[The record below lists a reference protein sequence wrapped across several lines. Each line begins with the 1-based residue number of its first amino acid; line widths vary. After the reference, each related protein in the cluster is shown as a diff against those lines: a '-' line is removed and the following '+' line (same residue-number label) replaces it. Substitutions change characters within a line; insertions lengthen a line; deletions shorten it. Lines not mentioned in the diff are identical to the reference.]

1 LIDLT
6 GNKKILIVRLG
17 KIGDIIIASAAIEV
31 LKNKFPDVGISLLTL
46 KKNKEVLKYNSNIS
60 HLYLTN
66 KNLSLYFKLFLL
78 RKFKYDVL
86 IDLNDDPSK
95 TSILIRKLI
104 NSKITVGFDFNEDNK
119 PGIAVVQ
126 PSKSKT
132 HIIER
137 IKLLLTSLNAG
148 LDEIE
153 LHPKLYLGKI
163 EKLEVFEELKQ
174 YKDNSK
180 ILAINIS
187 AGAPIRYW
195 KENKWSELI
204 NKISNEFYDWK
215 FIILSTKKD
224 EIIKKSICG
233 TIQKERL
240 ISQKFYSFQHYASY
254 VCYSDILLTPDT
266 AAVHIA
272 STLNVPV
279 IALYPNY
286 EWNFVS
292 WQPLSKYYRAIRSN
306 SESINN
312 ISVEEVYNAFK
323 DILSEIKK

>member
-1 LIDLT
+1 MIDLT

-17 KIGDIIIASAAIEV
+17 KIGDIIIASGAIEI
-31 LKNKFPDVGISLLTL
+31 LKNKFPDAEISLLTL
-46 KKNKEVLKYNSNIS
+46 KKNKEVLEYNSDIN

-66 KNLSLYFKLFLL
+66 KGLSLYPKLFLL

-86 IDLNDDPSK
+86 IDLNDDSSK

-104 NSKITVGFDFNEDNK
+104 NTKITVGFDFNEDYK
-119 PGIAVVQ
+119 PDIAVTQ
-126 PSKSKT
+126 SSKNKT

-137 IKLLLTSLNAG
+137 IKLLLASLNTG

-153 LHPKLYLGKI
+153 LRPKLYLGESEKREVI
-163 EKLEVFEELKQ
+163 EQLEQ

-195 KENKWSELI
+195 TADKWIALI
-204 NKISNEFYDWK
+204 GKISNSFDDWK

-224 EIIKKSICG
+224 KGIKNSICS

-240 ISQKFYSFQHYASY
+240 IPQKFYSFQHYASY
-254 VCYSDILLTPDT
+254 ICYSDILLTPDT

-272 STLNVPV
+272 SALNVPV
-279 IALYPNY
+279 IALYPNH

-292 WQPLSKYYRAIRSN
+292 WQPLSKNYRAIRSN
-306 SESINN
+306 IESINN
-312 ISVEEVYNAFK
+312 ISVNEVYNAFK

>member
-1 LIDLT
+1 MIDLT

-17 KIGDIIIASAAIEV
+17 KIGDIIIASGAIEV
-31 LKNKFPDVGISLLTL
+31 LKNKFPDVEISLLTL
-46 KKNKEVLKYNSNIS
+46 KKNKEVLKYNSNIR

-66 KNLSLYFKLFLL
+66 KNLSLYSKLFLL

-95 TSILIRKLI
+95 TSILIRKRI
-104 NSKITVGFDFNEDNK
+104 HSKITVGFVFNDNNK
-119 PGIAVVQ
+119 PDISVTQ

-153 LHPKLYLGKI
+153 LRPKLFLGETEKREVI
-163 EKLEVFEELKQ
+163 EQLEQ

-195 KENKWSELI
+195 TADKWIALI
-204 NKISNEFYDWK
+204 RKISNSFNDWK

-224 EIIKKSICG
+224 ELIKKSICS
-233 TIQKERL
+233 TIQQDKL
-240 ISQKFYSFQHYASY
+240 IPQKFYSFQHYASY
-254 VCYSDILLTPDT
+254 ICYSDILLTPDT

-272 STLNVPV
+272 SAFNVPV

-286 EWNFVS
+286 EWNFIS
-292 WQPLSKYYRAIRSN
+292 WQPLSKNYRSIRSN

-312 ISVEEVYNAFK
+312 ISVDEVYNAFK